1 MLGYR
6 TILGRGVVAN
16 HIKKAIGLMLP
27 TMLASCHQT
36 VGIAGISASDFDW
49 ALHPGSPV
57 IVDGIKEML
66 RLEHNHVRVTD
77 EAYRTKGNSGSVSV
91 LAVLSQI
98 LSKGPGRD
106 HIISA
111 AYGPGINVEMVVLKR
126 CLGSDS
132 DSD

>member
-1 MLGYR
+1 M
-6 TILGRGVVAN
+6 VAN

-27 TMLASCHQT
+27 NMLSSCHEA
-36 VGIAGISASDFDW
+36 VGIAGLSPSDFDW
-49 ALHPGSPV
+49 AMHPGSPV

-66 RLEHNHVRVTD
+66 ELENDHVRVTN
-77 EAYRTKGNSGSVSV
+77 EVYKSKGNSGSVSV
-91 LAVLSQI
+91 LAVLSQM
-98 LSKGPGRD
+98 LSKEPRRD

-126 CLGSDS
+126 CPRNDS